1 MAQTYAL
8 LASIAQQLGV
18 VFFMALFLGIVAYA
32 LWPKNRDKFDA
43 AAEIPLKE
51 D

>member
-1 MAQTYAL
+1 MTQTYAL
-8 LASIAQQLGV
+8 LAGIAQQFGV
-18 VFFMALFLGIVAYA
+18 LFFMAIFLSIVAYA
-32 LWPKNRDKFDA
+32 LWPKNRARFDA

>member
-1 MAQTYAL
+1 MAQTYSL
-8 LASIAQQLGV
+8 LAEIAQQFGLI
-18 VFFMALFLGIVAYA
+18 FFMAIFLGVVAYA
-32 LWPKNRDKFDA
+32 LWPKNRERFDA

>member
-1 MAQTYAL
+1 MENTYVL
-8 LASIAQQLGV
+8 LASFAQQAGV
-18 VFFMALFLGIVAYA
+18 VFFMTIFLGVVAYA
-32 LWPKNRDKFDA
+32 IWPKNRARFNS